1 MMMPL
6 CIDSDGRGGMLMN
19 PSPDEPPLHPSE
31 LNRITRARSFIRF
44 LLIFVIGVTATLAW
58 QSYGGP
64 ARETIA
70 TWSPRLAWLAPP
82 AARAG
87 DSPDRIAAISRDLA
101 VVRQSV
107 DKLATDITKLQ
118 APQQSPLRKPSPQTR

>member
-1 MMMPL
+1 
-6 CIDSDGRGGMLMN
+6 MLMN
-19 PSPDEPPLHPSE
+19 PSPGEPPLHPSE
-31 LNRITRARSFIRF
+31 LNRVTRARSFIRF
-44 LLIFVIGVTATLAW
+44 LLIFFIGVTATLAW

-70 TWSPRLAWLAPP
+70 TWSPRLAWLAQP

-87 DSPDRIAAISRDLA
+87 DSPDHIAAISRDLA
-101 VVRQSV
+101 VMRQTV

-118 APQQSPLRKPSPQTR
+118 APQQVPLRKPSPQTR